1 MVEPIEVK
9 AKDGYRIWLR
19 YSDGV
24 SGEVD
29 LSHLAGMGVFK
40 AWDTPGFFE
49 AARVTDYGFIAW
61 GEGDDIEVCPNF
73 LYMKLTGK
81 SLEEMW
87 PDSVAVEIA

>member
-40 AWDTPGFFE
+40 AWDIPGFFE

-73 LYMKLTGK
+73 LYMKLTRK

>member
-1 MVEPIEVK
+1 MIEPIYVETR
-9 AKDGYRIWLR
+9 GNHRIWLR

-29 LSHLAGMGVFK
+29 LDYLAGQGVFK
-40 AWDTPGFFE
+40 AWDTPGFFDTV
-49 AARVTDYGFIAW
+49 RVTDYGFIAW
-61 GEGDDIEVCPNF
+61 GEGDDIEVCPNA

-87 PDSVAVEIA
+87 SDATAVEIA